1 MKVSI
6 FELKLASFNELCGDT
21 DGPVFRPTHPLIGEA
36 FLLPKVVGSI
46 GAYPYTPTGRL
57 RGHFKK
63 VKHQT
68 EFTWPTSASA
78 DKEILQ
84 RIKRA
89 HVITWGVLSHT

>member
-1 MKVSI
+1 MKKSI
-6 FELKLASFNELCGDT
+6 FELKLASFNEFCRDT
-21 DGPVFRPTHPLIGEA
+21 DGPFMPVRPLISEA

-46 GAYPYTPTGRL
+46 GAYPYTPNGRL

-68 EFTWPTSASA
+68 EFTWPTSALA

>member
-1 MKVSI
+1 MYSSI
-6 FELKLASFNELCGDT
+6 FELKLASFNEFCRDT
-21 DGPVFRPTHPLIGEA
+21 DGPECRPAHPLIGEA

-68 EFTWPTSASA
+68 EFTWPTSALA